1 MKYIW
6 RQLLAQPTKTM
17 AVLDVL
23 MPYSLSYRQPGDL
36 RVIRGV
42 ADGVWKEARTRG
54 VASLGFPK
62 FNFIGFIYS
71 APVKIRSLLQASNL
85 T

>member
-36 RVIRGV
+36 RILRGV

-54 VASLGFPK
+54 VASLSFLR
-62 FNFIGFIYS
+62 FVVDYS
-71 APVKIRSLLQASNL
+71 YYTLGNE
-85 T
+85 